1 MAKDDYDVIV
11 CNILVYL
18 YKRLK
23 SKTDVT
29 EEIFLQQG
37 TKDLPISQEYL
48 YYVLEHMLKDNLIE
62 GCVLNRAWGGDI
74 INVNISDIKITPN
87 GIHYLRDNSV
97 MNVIAKSIPG
107 AASIASLF
115 IK

>member
-23 SKTDVT
+23 SKTDIT
-29 EEIFLQQG
+29 EEIFLQPG

-48 YYVLEHMLKDNLIE
+48 YYVLEHMIKDNLIE
-62 GCVLNRAWGGDI
+62 GCVLNRAWCGEI
-74 INVNISDIKITPN
+74 INVSVSDIRITPN

-97 MNVIAKSIPG
+97 MRKIAQGMQS

-115 IK
+115 V